1 MATVPAPTAP
11 ALPGLTPPS
20 QRGRSAR
27 QIGDIVVGFGY
38 ASAESVDLA
47 IAESR
52 SSARR
57 TGEVLVDRGVLTPDQ
72 LARVIAERFGVDHV
86 DLNALRVD
94 MSAANLLPASAAKR
108 YSAVPVGFVDERT
121 LLVAMVDPGNVLA
134 IDDISLMTSLEVRP
148 AVAAQ
153 EDINALIGRLNQIDD
168 MVVEEAAVE
177 EAPEIVDLRE
187 SADDAP
193 VVKLVNSLVAQGV
206 DQGASDIH
214 FEPVAGELV
223 VRFRI
228 DGVLTEATR
237 IPRKLVAGVVSRIK
251 IMSELDI
258 AERRIPQDGRT
269 ALNIDGRK
277 VDVRVAT
284 LPLVGGEGAVLRIL
298 DKEGTVIDLDRLGM
312 VQPERDRFVEAFSR
326 AHGAVLVTGPTGSG
340 KSTTLYGA
348 LTMLHTP
355 EKNIITIEDPVEYEL
370 AGVKQMQ
377 VNPKA
382 GLSFANGLRS
392 MMRADP
398 DIIMV
403 GEIRDKETA
412 QIAVEA
418 ALTGHLVLSTL
429 HTNDAPGAIA
439 RLIEMGVEPFLVA
452 SAVSCVLAQ
461 RLARRLCE
469 QCKKAVVV
477 DGETVRANGYE
488 CEDGQFEVFEA
499 VGCGRCGGTGYKGR
513 VGLYEVM
520 PVTEEIRG
528 LAVKR
533 ASADTIAEAA
543 RRAGMRQLRAEG
555 LEKVRAGL
563 TSFAELARVT
573 V

>member
-1 MATVPAPTAP
+1 MATVPMPAAPVP
-11 ALPGLTPPS
+11 PGLTAPS
-20 QRGRSAR
+20 SRGRSSK
-27 QIGDIVVGFGY
+27 QIGDTVVGFGY
-38 ASAESVDLA
+38 ASRESVELA
-47 IAESR
+47 IEESR
-52 SSARR
+52 TTGRR

-86 DLNALRVD
+86 DLNAFRVD
-94 MSAANLLPASAAKR
+94 MAAANLLPSSSAKR
-108 YSAVPVGFVDERT
+108 YNAVPVGFIDERT

-134 IDDISLMTSLEVRP
+134 IDDISLMTGYEIRP

-153 EDINALIGRLNQIDD
+153 EDVLALVGRMNQIDD
-168 MVVEEAAVE
+168 MVVEEAVLDE
-177 EAPEIVDLRE
+177 GPEVVDLRE

-214 FEPVAGELV
+214 FEPVGGELA
-223 VRFRI
+223 VRFRV
-228 DGVLTEATR
+228 DGVLAEATR
-237 IPRKLVAGVVSRIK
+237 IPRKLVPGVISRIK

-258 AERRIPQDGRT
+258 AERRVPQDGRT
-269 ALNIDGRK
+269 ALNVDGRRI
-277 VDVRVAT
+277 DVRVAT
-284 LPLVGGEGAVLRIL
+284 LPLVGGEGAVLR
-298 DKEGTVIDLDRLGM
+298 VLDREGSVVDLEHLGM
-312 VQPERDRFVEAFSR
+312 VDPERTRFEDAFSR

-340 KSTTLYGA
+340 KTTTLYGA
-348 LTMLHTP
+348 LTKLHTP

-370 AGVKQMQ
+370 GGVKQMQ
-377 VNPKA
+377 INPKA
-382 GLSFANGLRS
+382 GLTFANGLRS

-439 RLIEMGVEPFLVA
+439 RLIEMGVEPFLVS

-461 RLARRLCE
+461 RLARRLCD
-469 QCKKAVVV
+469 CKTPVVL
-477 DGETVRANGYE
+477 DGDVVRANGY
-488 CEDGQFEVFEA
+488 A
-499 VGCGRCGGTGYKGR
+499 VEGATVTAYEPAGCARCGGTGYKGR

-520 PVTEEIRG
+520 PVTDEIRK
-528 LAVKR
+528 LAVAR
-533 ASADTIAEAA
+533 ASADAIAEAA
-543 RRAGMRQLRAEG
+543 VRAGMRPLRAEG
-555 LEKVRAGL
+555 LQKVLAGM

>member
-1 MATVPAPTAP
+1 MASVPLTTAP
-11 ALPGLTPPS
+11 ATPGLTAPS
-20 QRGRSAR
+20 SRGRSSK
-27 QIGDIVVGFGY
+27 QIGDIVVAFGY
-38 ASAESVDLA
+38 ASPESVDLA

-52 SSARR
+52 TSGRR

-86 DLNALRVD
+86 DLNAFRVD
-94 MSAANLLPASAAKR
+94 MAAANLLPSSSAKR
-108 YSAVPVGFVDERT
+108 YSAVPVGFLDERT

-134 IDDISLMTSLEVRP
+134 IDDISLMTSYDVRP
-148 AVAAQ
+148 AVAAH
-153 EDINALIGRLNQIDD
+153 EDVLALIARLNQIDD
-168 MVVEEAAVE
+168 MVVEEPGVDE
-177 EAPEIVDLRE
+177 GPEVVDLRE

-223 VRFRI
+223 VRFRV
-228 DGVLTEATR
+228 DGVLAEATR
-237 IPRKLVAGVVSRIK
+237 IPRKLTAGVISRIK
-251 IMSELDI
+251 IMSDLDI

-269 ALNIDGRK
+269 ALNIDGRR

-284 LPLVGGEGAVLRIL
+284 LPLVGGEGAVLRVL
-298 DKEGTVIDLDRLGM
+298 DKDGSVVDLDHLGM
-312 VQPERDRFVEAFSR
+312 VEPERSRFVEAFSR

-340 KSTTLYGA
+340 KTTTLYGA
-348 LTMLHTP
+348 LTQLHTP

-370 AGVKQMQ
+370 GGVKQMQ
-377 VNPKA
+377 INSKA
-382 GLSFANGLRS
+382 GLGFANGLRS

-439 RLIEMGVEPFLVA
+439 RLIEMGVEPFLVS

-461 RLARRLCE
+461 RLARRLCD
-469 QCKKAVVV
+469 CKTEVVLDGDAVR
-477 DGETVRANGYE
+477 GNGYPVQGATVTAYE
-488 CEDGQFEVFEA
+488 PA
-499 VGCGRCGGTGYKGR
+499 GCGRCGGTGYKGR
-513 VGLYEVM
+513 IGLYEVM
-520 PVTEEIRG
+520 PVTDEIRK
-528 LAVKR
+528 LAVAR
-533 ASADTIAEAA
+533 ASADAISEAA
-543 RRAGMRQLRAEG
+543 VRAGMRPLRAEG
-555 LEKVRAGL
+555 LDKVLAGL